1 MIIKL
6 DDKFRSICQEI
17 IGANKTEEEW
27 AEIEASDMFQ
37 DEHYCGGFDASNNA
51 FVFGYYADDG
61 KQFSFLLNLNEISE
75 VLSGRMTKVDAI
87 EE

>member
-17 IGANKTEEEW
+17 IETNKTEEEW

-37 DEHYCGGFDASNNA
+37 DERYCGGFDASSNT

-61 KQFSFLLNLNEISE
+61 KQFSFLLNLKEISE